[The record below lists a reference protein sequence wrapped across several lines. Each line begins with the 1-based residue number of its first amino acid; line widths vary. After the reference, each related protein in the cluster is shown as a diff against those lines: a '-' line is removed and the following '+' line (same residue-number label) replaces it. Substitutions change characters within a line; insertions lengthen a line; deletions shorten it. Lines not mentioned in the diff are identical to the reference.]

1 MLPSFCKD
9 SVIRIRPGTK
19 DSRGSLIPDWDNA
32 TRAKI
37 KGCSMQPASTSL
49 SEDGRVLGISST
61 YTLFA
66 PPDADI
72 RPGDHIVYH
81 HPICGDLEYEIDGD
95 VPFQPSA
102 TGRLDH
108 LRITLKR
115 YQG

>member
-1 MLPSFCKD
+1 MLPSFCRD
-9 SVIRIRPGTK
+9 TVTRIRPGFK
-19 DSRGSLIPDWDNA
+19 KVRGSLIPDWDNA
-32 TRAKI
+32 TKVDI

-49 SEDGRVLGISST
+49 TEDGRVMGISDT

-72 RPGDHIVYH
+72 EAGDQIEFHGKVF
-81 HPICGDLEYEIDGD
+81 EIDGD
-95 VPFQPSA
+95 VRIQPSA

-108 LRITLKR
+108 LNITLKR

>member
-9 SVIRIRPGTK
+9 TVIRIRPGK
-19 DSRGSLIPDWDNA
+19 KESRGSTIPDWSTA
-32 TRAKI
+32 TRAEI

-49 SEDGRVLGISST
+49 SQDGRVLGISDT
-61 YTLFA
+61 HTLFA

-72 RPGDHIVYH
+72 QPGDRIEFKNKV
-81 HPICGDLEYEIDGD
+81 YEIDGD

-108 LRITLKR
+108 LHITLKR
-115 YQG
+115 YKG

>member
-9 SVIRIRPGTK
+9 TVTRLRPGEK
-19 DSRGSLIPDWDNA
+19 DSRGSKIPDWSSPSRKD
-32 TRAKI
+32 I
-37 KGCSMQPASTSL
+37 SGCSMQPASTSL
-49 SEDGRVLGISST
+49 SQDGRVLGITDT

-72 RPGDHIVYH
+72 DAGDHI
-81 HPICGDLEYEIDGD
+81 EYRGKVFEIDGD
-95 VPFQPSA
+95 VRIQPSA

-108 LRITLKR
+108 LNITLKR

>member
-9 SVIRIRPGTK
+9 TVIRIRPGK
-19 DSRGSLIPDWDNA
+19 KESRGSTIPDWSKS
-32 TRAKI
+32 TRAEI
-37 KGCSMQPASTSL
+37 KGCSMQPSSTSL
-49 SEDGRVLGISST
+49 STDGRVLAISDT
-61 YTLFA
+61 YRLFA

-72 RPGDHIVYH
+72 REGDHIIYH
-81 HPICGDLEYEIDGD
+81 HPVCGDLEYEIDGS

-108 LRITLKR
+108 LNITLKR